1 MAHKSLRLAFASS
14 GFLAAGASVFLKTT
28 DEVVTVDDV
37 PSRLKPTEAKSDER
51 STPNSDFPSFR
62 GIYLFY

>member
-14 GFLAAGASVFLKTT
+14 GVLAAGASVFLKTT
-28 DEVVTVDDV
+28 DEVVDDV